1 MKKVCCF
8 AGHSDT
14 YETKEIFSSLLSK
27 AENLIINENVS
38 EFRVGNYGNFDK
50 LSAKAIRKLKEK
62 HPIKLILVV
71 PYLSTEIIKNK
82 EYYEK
87 SFDEILVA
95 PLPLNTPKKL
105 GIIKCNEYIVDT
117 SHFLI
122 YYVLTHTTGAD
133 RTLSYAKRKKR
144 ITISI

>member
-14 YETKEIFSSLLSK
+14 YETEEIFSSLLSK

-62 HPIKLILVV
+62 
-71 PYLSTEIIKNK
+71 E
-82 EYYEK
+82 
-87 SFDEILVA
+87 
-95 PLPLNTPKKL
+95 
-105 GIIKCNEYIVDT
+105 
-117 SHFLI
+117 
-122 YYVLTHTTGAD
+122 
-133 RTLSYAKRKKR
+133 
-144 ITISI
+144 

>member
-14 YETKEIFSSLLSK
+14 YETEEMFTSLLSK
-27 AENLIINENVS
+27 AENLILNENVT

-50 LSAKAIRKLKEK
+50 LSAKVIRKLKEK
-62 HPIKLILVV
+62 YPVKLILVV
-71 PYLSTEIIKNK
+71 PYLSSEIIKNK
-82 EYYEK
+82 EFYEK
-87 SFDEILVA
+87 AYDEILIA
-95 PLPLNTPKKL
+95 PLSPGTPKRL

-117 SHFLI
+117 SDFLI

-133 RTLSYAKRKKR
+133 RTLSYALRKKLH
-144 ITISI
+144 IISI